1 MLKKSAWC
9 NFLYYVDITPMCKN
23 TTDQLSLVVKVEG
36 VIGDA
41 VVEIVLDMVH
51 IDACIDR
58 SSTAYDT
65 TIVVYISTGKLSFNP
80 SIYIHL

>member
-1 MLKKSAWC
+1 
-9 NFLYYVDITPMCKN
+9 MCKN
-23 TTDQLSLVVKVEG
+23 TTDQLSLVMFEV

-41 VVEIVLDMVH
+41 VVEIVFDMVH
-51 IDACIDR
+51 IHACIDDR
-58 SSTAYDT
+58 SSMACDT